1 MKNKKKKR
9 LETSKKILIFTS
21 ICFAIVI
28 AFVVAIFAFSLVL
41 NISKRDVEFVEKSI
55 NEKLEQI
62 KGFVSLKVT
71 SNGNNTIAVIL
82 YGDEDE
88 AVVSNARVK
97 IVEFPITNIE
107 EAQNMIDKALETLVI
122 TSVEPICTID
132 MNRVVI
138 IYDADKSAQND
149 SEGG

>member
-1 MKNKKKKR
+1 MK
-9 LETSKKILIFTS
+9 
-21 ICFAIVI
+21 
-28 AFVVAIFAFSLVL
+28 SLVL
-41 NISKRDVEFVEKSI
+41 NISRRDVEFVEKSKKK
-55 NEKLEQI
+55 KLEQI

-82 YGDEDE
+82 YGDEAE
-88 AVVSNARVK
+88 AAISNARVK

-107 EAQNMIDKALETLVI
+107 EAQNMIDKALETLVVA
-122 TSVEPICTID
+122 SVDPICTID

-138 IYDADKSAQND
+138 IYDADQSDQSD

>member
-1 MKNKKKKR
+1 MK
-9 LETSKKILIFTS
+9 
-21 ICFAIVI
+21 
-28 AFVVAIFAFSLVL
+28 SLVL

-82 YGDEDE
+82 YGDEAE
-88 AVVSNARVK
+88 AAISNARVK
-97 IVEFPITNIE
+97 IVEFPITNI
-107 EAQNMIDKALETLVI
+107 DKALETLVVA
-122 TSVEPICTID
+122 SVDPICTID

-138 IYDADKSAQND
+138 VYDADKSAQND

>member
-1 MKNKKKKR
+1 MK
-9 LETSKKILIFTS
+9 
-21 ICFAIVI
+21 
-28 AFVVAIFAFSLVL
+28 SLVL

-82 YGDEDE
+82 YGDEGE

-107 EAQNMIDKALETLVI
+107 EAQNMIDKALETLVVA
-122 TSVEPICTID
+122 SVDPICTID

-138 IYDADKSAQND
+138 IYDADQSDQND